1 MAKPKN
7 KEEQKIYEEML
18 EKYKDEGQFG
28 RGMII
33 GLANDESNK
42 TPWKEVPKKMEKI
55 FHY

>member
-18 EKYKDEGQFG
+18 EKYKEEGRF
-28 RGMII
+28 
-33 GLANDESNK
+33 GLANDESDK
-42 TPWKEVPKKMEKI
+42 MPWKDVPKEMEKI